1 MPTVDN
7 NNTVKKTRDRNA
19 VFQTHDGHKLTP
31 AEAKFIDNY
40 IETNNAQQSY
50 IDAYPNTNPNN
61 ARQNAYRV
69 LKKCYIASEIN
80 YRLEQAKTESIADAS
95 EILQYFTDVMR
106 GKIKDQFGLEASLGE
121 RTKAAQELAKRQIDI
136 QNKLAGNEQ
145 PELKITLNWT
155 REDNAT
161 QPNVVDAEIVQ
172 TIETEDDGK

>member
-1 MPTVDN
+1 MPTVD

-61 ARQNAYRV
+61 ARQNAYRT

-80 YRLEQAKTESIADAS
+80 YRLEQLKSSSILTAE
-95 EILQYFTDVMR
+95 EILEYFSRVVK
-106 GKIKDQFGLEASLGE
+106 GEEKDQFGLEVSISE
-121 RTKAAQELAKRQIDI
+121 RTRAATELAKRLIDI
-136 QNKLAGNEQ
+136 PNRTAGNEQ
-145 PELKITLNWT
+145 PELKISLNWA
-155 REDNAT
+155 RAESAT
-161 QPNVVDAEIVQ
+161 SPVQIVDAELI
-172 TIETEDDGK
+172 TKEDDGK